1 MRARTRE
8 ELLELVRRARQM
20 VDHIEQKGADNARAR
35 ASLRALGDVR
45 PLETLIVGD
54 VAALG
59 TLLELLERG
68 ISGLECP

>member
-1 MRARTRE
+1 MRPRTRE
-8 ELLELVRRARQM
+8 ELLELVRRAQLM
-20 VDHIEQKGADNARAR
+20 VNNIEQKGADNARAR
-35 ASLRALGDVR
+35 AALRALGDVR

-59 TLLELLERG
+59 TLLDLLERG

>member
-1 MRARTRE
+1 
-8 ELLELVRRARQM
+8 M
-20 VDHIEQKGADNARAR
+20 VNNIEQKGADNARAR
-35 ASLRALGDVR
+35 AALRALGDVR

-59 TLLELLERG
+59 TLLDLLERG